1 MMRAEQGRTEA
12 MVDYL
17 DSEQGQHDIEVAR
30 ETAHTE
36 EESASAKLWQA
47 FAAHK
52 RACAKLWQ
60 AFAAYQEWQQDQG
73 DPATF
78 ASWAREELPDLMP
91 KMGA

>member
-1 MMRAEQGRTEA
+1 

-36 EESASAKLWQA
+36 EESAKHV
-47 FAAHK
+47 AAHK

-91 KMGA
+91 KTGA